1 MHFTFWG
8 HYSHE
13 NGLNLLEIAC
23 FFGQFLSKVNIGLL
37 KYLSVH
43 ENRDVRGIGFARRWS
58 PFCKVRPYSFT
69 KREPRNLAVLFFYKS
84 G

>member
-23 FFGQFLSKVNIGLL
+23 FFGQFFSKVNIGLL
-37 KYLSVH
+37 KYVKLLTNCTLRNCIFDQNLGH
-43 ENRDVRGIGFARRWS
+43 
-58 PFCKVRPYSFT
+58 FCNICYFCEFKEKMVIFDPL
-69 KREPRNLAVLFFYKS
+69 KA
-84 G
+84 